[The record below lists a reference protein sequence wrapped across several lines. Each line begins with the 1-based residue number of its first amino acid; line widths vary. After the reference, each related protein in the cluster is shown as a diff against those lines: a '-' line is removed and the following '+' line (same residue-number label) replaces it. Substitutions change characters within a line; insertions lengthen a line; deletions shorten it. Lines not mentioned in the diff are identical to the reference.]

1 MGVLRYVYVLALV
14 VWLGG
19 AVTLG
24 ALAAPATFDV
34 LQVQQPDA
42 GRVLAGRVF
51 GEMLRR
57 FHLVAYAAGAA
68 LLGSLIGMALL
79 GPRPV
84 AFGIRIGICV
94 SMVVLTLY
102 SGLVVSSRIER
113 LQRDIT
119 GSVSSLPEA
128 DPRRDQF
135 GRLHALSAVLMT
147 LSAAGGLALLYW
159 EARP

>member
-1 MGVLRYVYVLALV
+1 
-14 VWLGG
+14 
-19 AVTLG
+19 
-24 ALAAPATFDV
+24 
-34 LQVQQPDA
+34 
-42 GRVLAGRVF
+42 
-51 GEMLRR
+51 
-57 FHLVAYAAGAA
+57 
-68 LLGSLIGMALL
+68 MALL

-147 LSAAGGLALLYW
+147 LSATGGLALLYW